1 MSQQVESNFNIQSK
15 LLWLIGLC
23 LISLAVWGNS
33 YFSDIGLLYRVLG
46 VVGILFVSLFV
57 LRFTIFGNQT
67 YNLLIQSSTEIRKV
81 VWPNRT
87 ETTQTTLIVTVA
99 VLIASLILWGLD
111 SLFSFLIKLFLGLN
125 MSKAL
130 YVINSYSGYENK
142 AKEQLMDR
150 IVSEGQGE
158 YFGRI
163 EVPTQEITE
172 IKGGKEKIVQKKF
185 FPGYILVEME
195 MNDVTWHLVKETP
208 RVLGFIGG
216 TKNDPKS
223 ITDVEANRI
232 LNQIENGVDESTQSV
247 SFEPG
252 EMIRVID
259 GPFNDFSGVVEEVD
273 NEKSK
278 VKVAVMIFGRSTPVE
293 LDFTQIERS

>member
-23 LISLAVWGNS
+23 LISIAVWGNS

-111 SLFSFLIKLFLGLN
+111 SLFSFLIKLLLG
-125 MSKAL
+125 
-130 YVINSYSGYENK
+130 
-142 AKEQLMDR
+142 
-150 IVSEGQGE
+150 
-158 YFGRI
+158 
-163 EVPTQEITE
+163 
-172 IKGGKEKIVQKKF
+172 
-185 FPGYILVEME
+185 
-195 MNDVTWHLVKETP
+195 
-208 RVLGFIGG
+208 
-216 TKNDPKS
+216 
-223 ITDVEANRI
+223 
-232 LNQIENGVDESTQSV
+232 
-247 SFEPG
+247 
-252 EMIRVID
+252 
-259 GPFNDFSGVVEEVD
+259 
-273 NEKSK
+273 
-278 VKVAVMIFGRSTPVE
+278 
-293 LDFTQIERS
+293 

>member
-87 ETTQTTLIVTVA
+87 ETTQTTLVVTVA

-111 SLFSFLIKLFLGLN
+111 SLFSFLIKLLLG
-125 MSKAL
+125 
-130 YVINSYSGYENK
+130 
-142 AKEQLMDR
+142 
-150 IVSEGQGE
+150 
-158 YFGRI
+158 
-163 EVPTQEITE
+163 
-172 IKGGKEKIVQKKF
+172 
-185 FPGYILVEME
+185 
-195 MNDVTWHLVKETP
+195 
-208 RVLGFIGG
+208 
-216 TKNDPKS
+216 
-223 ITDVEANRI
+223 
-232 LNQIENGVDESTQSV
+232 
-247 SFEPG
+247 
-252 EMIRVID
+252 
-259 GPFNDFSGVVEEVD
+259 
-273 NEKSK
+273 
-278 VKVAVMIFGRSTPVE
+278 
-293 LDFTQIERS
+293 

>member
-15 LLWLIGLC
+15 LLWLIGLS

-111 SLFSFLIKLFLGLN
+111 SLFSFLIKLLLG
-125 MSKAL
+125 
-130 YVINSYSGYENK
+130 
-142 AKEQLMDR
+142 
-150 IVSEGQGE
+150 
-158 YFGRI
+158 
-163 EVPTQEITE
+163 
-172 IKGGKEKIVQKKF
+172 
-185 FPGYILVEME
+185 
-195 MNDVTWHLVKETP
+195 
-208 RVLGFIGG
+208 
-216 TKNDPKS
+216 
-223 ITDVEANRI
+223 
-232 LNQIENGVDESTQSV
+232 
-247 SFEPG
+247 
-252 EMIRVID
+252 
-259 GPFNDFSGVVEEVD
+259 
-273 NEKSK
+273 
-278 VKVAVMIFGRSTPVE
+278 
-293 LDFTQIERS
+293 

>member
-67 YNLLIQSSTEIRKV
+67 YILLIQSYTEIRKV

-111 SLFSFLIKLFLGLN
+111 SLFSFLIKLLLG
-125 MSKAL
+125 
-130 YVINSYSGYENK
+130 
-142 AKEQLMDR
+142 
-150 IVSEGQGE
+150 
-158 YFGRI
+158 
-163 EVPTQEITE
+163 
-172 IKGGKEKIVQKKF
+172 
-185 FPGYILVEME
+185 
-195 MNDVTWHLVKETP
+195 
-208 RVLGFIGG
+208 
-216 TKNDPKS
+216 
-223 ITDVEANRI
+223 
-232 LNQIENGVDESTQSV
+232 
-247 SFEPG
+247 
-252 EMIRVID
+252 
-259 GPFNDFSGVVEEVD
+259 
-273 NEKSK
+273 
-278 VKVAVMIFGRSTPVE
+278 
-293 LDFTQIERS
+293 

>member
-99 VLIASLILWGLD
+99 VLIASLILCGLD
-111 SLFSFLIKLFLGLN
+111 SLFSFLIKLLLG
-125 MSKAL
+125 
-130 YVINSYSGYENK
+130 
-142 AKEQLMDR
+142 
-150 IVSEGQGE
+150 
-158 YFGRI
+158 
-163 EVPTQEITE
+163 
-172 IKGGKEKIVQKKF
+172 
-185 FPGYILVEME
+185 
-195 MNDVTWHLVKETP
+195 
-208 RVLGFIGG
+208 
-216 TKNDPKS
+216 
-223 ITDVEANRI
+223 
-232 LNQIENGVDESTQSV
+232 
-247 SFEPG
+247 
-252 EMIRVID
+252 
-259 GPFNDFSGVVEEVD
+259 
-273 NEKSK
+273 
-278 VKVAVMIFGRSTPVE
+278 
-293 LDFTQIERS
+293 

>member
-46 VVGILFVSLFV
+46 VVGIIFVSLFV

-111 SLFSFLIKLFLGLN
+111 SLFSFLIKLLLG
-125 MSKAL
+125 
-130 YVINSYSGYENK
+130 
-142 AKEQLMDR
+142 
-150 IVSEGQGE
+150 
-158 YFGRI
+158 
-163 EVPTQEITE
+163 
-172 IKGGKEKIVQKKF
+172 
-185 FPGYILVEME
+185 
-195 MNDVTWHLVKETP
+195 
-208 RVLGFIGG
+208 
-216 TKNDPKS
+216 
-223 ITDVEANRI
+223 
-232 LNQIENGVDESTQSV
+232 
-247 SFEPG
+247 
-252 EMIRVID
+252 
-259 GPFNDFSGVVEEVD
+259 
-273 NEKSK
+273 
-278 VKVAVMIFGRSTPVE
+278 
-293 LDFTQIERS
+293 

>member
-111 SLFSFLIKLFLGLN
+111 SLFSFLIKLLLL
-125 MSKAL
+125 SL
-130 YVINSYSGYENK
+130 IH
-142 AKEQLMDR
+142 
-150 IVSEGQGE
+150 I
-158 YFGRI
+158 
-163 EVPTQEITE
+163 
-172 IKGGKEKIVQKKF
+172 
-185 FPGYILVEME
+185 
-195 MNDVTWHLVKETP
+195 
-208 RVLGFIGG
+208 
-216 TKNDPKS
+216 
-223 ITDVEANRI
+223 
-232 LNQIENGVDESTQSV
+232 
-247 SFEPG
+247 
-252 EMIRVID
+252 
-259 GPFNDFSGVVEEVD
+259 
-273 NEKSK
+273 
-278 VKVAVMIFGRSTPVE
+278 
-293 LDFTQIERS
+293 

>member
-67 YNLLIQSSTEIRKV
+67 YNLLKQSSTEIRKV

-111 SLFSFLIKLFLGLN
+111 SLFSFLIKLLLG
-125 MSKAL
+125 
-130 YVINSYSGYENK
+130 
-142 AKEQLMDR
+142 
-150 IVSEGQGE
+150 
-158 YFGRI
+158 
-163 EVPTQEITE
+163 
-172 IKGGKEKIVQKKF
+172 
-185 FPGYILVEME
+185 
-195 MNDVTWHLVKETP
+195 
-208 RVLGFIGG
+208 
-216 TKNDPKS
+216 
-223 ITDVEANRI
+223 
-232 LNQIENGVDESTQSV
+232 
-247 SFEPG
+247 
-252 EMIRVID
+252 
-259 GPFNDFSGVVEEVD
+259 
-273 NEKSK
+273 
-278 VKVAVMIFGRSTPVE
+278 
-293 LDFTQIERS
+293 